1 MIVAANAFCLASW
14 INTDGECLVPLI
26 SSFDPWRS
34 SLCTCPAKLTF
45 NPYTGCDHQCIYC
58 YASSYIQ
65 SFKECRPKKDEIAI
79 LKREAIKLKGET
91 VSLANSSDPYPRIEA
106 TEGLTRRCLEILV
119 ESNCKIQIITK
130 SNIVTRD
137 DDLLGKVPATVALTI
152 TTDDDCVAKTLE
164 PLAPS
169 SSQRLRAAQDLTK
182 AGIPVSVRIDPIIPF
197 VNDHP
202 QKLIAELSSIGIKHV
217 TCSTYK
223 AKADNWMRLSQALP
237 KVAEQLKPLYFQLGE
252 RIGGSTLLPKE
263 FRFKLLKDIH
273 DLVKLNGMKFGVCRE
288 GLAQL
293 NTASCDGSWLMPK
306 ARGGLC

>member
-1 MIVAANAFCLASW
+1 MIVAANAFCLASG
-14 INTDGECLVPLI
+14 INRDSECLVPLI

-34 SLCTCPAKLTF
+34 SLCTCPPKLTF
-45 NPYTGCDHQCIYC
+45 NPYTGCDHQCSYC

-65 SFKECRPKKDEIAI
+65 NFIECHPKKDALLM
-79 LKREAIKLKGET
+79 LKREATKLKGEII
-91 VSLANSSDPYPRIEA
+91 SMANSSDPYPRVEA

-119 ESNCKIQIITK
+119 ESNCKLQIITK

-137 DDLLGKVPATVALTI
+137 DDLLSRVSATVALTI
-152 TTDDDCVAKTLE
+152 TTDDNNLAKILE
-164 PLAPS
+164 PFAPS
-169 SSQRLRAAQDLTK
+169 PSQRLRAAQDLTK

-197 VNDHP
+197 VNDQH
-202 QKLIAELSSIGIKHV
+202 QRLIETLASIGIKHL

-237 KVAEQLKPLYFQLGE
+237 KVAEQLKPLYFQQGE
-252 RIGGSTLLPKE
+252 RIGGSMLLPKE
-263 FRFKLLKDIH
+263 FRFKLLKGIR
-273 DLVKLNGMKFGVCRE
+273 DLADVNGMKFGVCRE

-306 ARGGLC
+306 AKGGFG